1 MRTVLCRKGIG
12 LVGSPCEGEMSAEQ
26 SNAPR
31 SVGFPWGK
39 LCAAQPLCDEGKPVV
54 LTCLVRSPSF
64 PSSVSSPVGRT
75 ATFST
80 GGEKAFGMQQPMKQ
94 CAALALASL
103 GGSCHAAAQPQVTDE
118 GIATAYNLL
127 GKVTNFPLI
136 RLFSLWSKSHPL
148 RHSRI
153 GARLKKPSRLAFS
166 CASRPALRLRRGG
179 RLLVG
184 RIR

>member
-1 MRTVLCRKGIG
+1 MVTIAPLIRLFSLRSKSHPLRHSRIG
-12 LVGSPCEGEMSAEQ
+12 ARLKKPSRLAFSYASRPTGGEKAFGSALP

-75 ATFST
+75 ATF
-80 GGEKAFGMQQPMKQ
+80 
-94 CAALALASL
+94 
-103 GGSCHAAAQPQVTDE
+103 
-118 GIATAYNLL
+118 
-127 GKVTNFPLI
+127 
-136 RLFSLWSKSHPL
+136 
-148 RHSRI
+148 
-153 GARLKKPSRLAFS
+153 
-166 CASRPALRLRRGG
+166 PALRLRRGG

-184 RIR
+184 RMQKSNAPRLLPSFPY